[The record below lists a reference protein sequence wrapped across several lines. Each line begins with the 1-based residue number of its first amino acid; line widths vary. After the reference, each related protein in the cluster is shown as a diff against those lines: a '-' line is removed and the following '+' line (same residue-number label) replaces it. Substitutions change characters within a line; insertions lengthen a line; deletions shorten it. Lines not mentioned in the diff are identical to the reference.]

1 MAVSGVYI
9 LQNTMVRGGGNGQ
22 PGKKM
27 KLGVREKKWKRGKK
41 KGGKLH

>member
-1 MAVSGVYI
+1 M
-9 LQNTMVRGGGNGQ
+9 QNTLVRGGGRGNGQ

-27 KLGVREKKWKRGKK
+27 KLGKRGKK